1 MAKSIHLEIVTPR
14 QIVFEGEVENF
25 TAPGVM
31 GPFEVLYN
39 HAPIVAALNA
49 GAFEYTELGGATQT
63 LKITGGFLELHKNR
77 GTLLADG
84 LETASI

>member
-14 QIVFEGEVENF
+14 QVVFNGEVENF

-31 GPFEVLYN
+31 GPFEVLFN
-39 HAPIVAALNA
+39 HAPIVAALGA
-49 GAFEYTELGGATQT
+49 GKFEYTELGGGRQT
-63 LKITGGFLELHKNR
+63 LQITGGFLELHKNR

-84 LETASI
+84 LETSTS

>member
-1 MAKSIHLEIVTPR
+1 MAKEIHLEIVTPK
-14 QIVFEGEVENF
+14 QVVFKGDVQNF

-39 HAPIVAALNA
+39 HAPIVAALQA
-49 GAFEYTELGGATQT
+49 GT
-63 LKITGGFLELHKNR
+63 LKYTDMNGAVETIAITGGFLELHANQ

-84 LETASI
+84 IAETK